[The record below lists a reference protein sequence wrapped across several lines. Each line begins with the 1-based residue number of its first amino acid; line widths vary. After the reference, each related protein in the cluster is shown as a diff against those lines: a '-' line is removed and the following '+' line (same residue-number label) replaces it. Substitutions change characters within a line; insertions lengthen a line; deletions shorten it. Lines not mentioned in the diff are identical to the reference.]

1 MGCLSSP
8 GFRTILPHE
17 VLDSNDAWPDL
28 ERPVEKLIET
38 ARDLTGVQLIAL
50 SIAGKSYAFDKVN
63 F

>member
-17 VLDSNDAWPDL
+17 ALDSNDAWPDL

-38 ARDLTGVQLIAL
+38 ARDLTGGPVKL